1 MTQIDAD
8 AMSKAL
14 DAIHEEASRILNLV
28 PAGAHD
34 VSGGLQL
41 IISLARYK
49 HDIRSVEEVK
59 KARGE

>member
-14 DAIHEEASRILNLV
+14 DAIHEEASRILSLV

-49 HDIRSVEEVK
+49 HDIRSVDEVK

>member
-1 MTQIDAD
+1 MTQIDVD
-8 AMSKAL
+8 AMNQAL

-28 PAGAHD
+28 PADAYD
-34 VSGGLQL
+34 VSGGLGL

-49 HDIRSVEEVK
+49 HDIRSVDEIK

>member
-8 AMSKAL
+8 ATSKAF
-14 DAIHEEASRILNLV
+14 DAIHEEALRILKLV
-28 PAGAHD
+28 PADAHD
-34 VSGGLQL
+34 VSGGLEL

-49 HDIRSVEEVK
+49 YDIRSVDEIK

>member
-14 DAIHEEASRILNLV
+14 NAIHDEASRILKLV
-28 PAGAHD
+28 PAGASD

-49 HDIRSVEEVK
+49 HDIRSVDEIK

>member
-49 HDIRSVEEVK
+49 HDIRAVDEIK
-59 KARGE
+59 KTRGE